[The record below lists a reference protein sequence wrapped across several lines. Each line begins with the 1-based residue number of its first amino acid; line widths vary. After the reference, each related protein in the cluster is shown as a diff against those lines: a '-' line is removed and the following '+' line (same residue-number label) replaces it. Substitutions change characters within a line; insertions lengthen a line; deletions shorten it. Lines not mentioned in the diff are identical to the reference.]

1 MSVINSIIHK
11 FSIGS
16 CMSDSFH
23 LIPKLRIE
31 LKRIKLLQTYH
42 PHGFEMITI
51 KLTMNVIFLYWQILM
66 GFFFY
71 KIFVNVIKRKYGIR
85 KMVI

>member
-1 MSVINSIIHK
+1 
-11 FSIGS
+11 
-16 CMSDSFH
+16 MSDSFY

-42 PHGFEMITI
+42 PLGFEMITI
-51 KLTMNVIFLYWQILM
+51 KLTMNVIFLDSQILM
-66 GFFFY
+66 VFFFFL
-71 KIFVNVIKRKYGIR
+71 IFVNVIKRKDGIR